1 MGRCRLRF
9 SFDLQFTPP
18 VHTLDADMSDVAID
32 PVMRPFNA
40 SIAPPGSK
48 SITNRAL
55 ILAALA
61 AGKSAL
67 SNVLFADD
75 TRVMVEALEGLG
87 FEIEI
92 NKLHKTLNIVGRSG
106 AIPVAAAKLFCGNS
120 GTTIRFLT
128 ALCALGR
135 GEFIL
140 DGVERMRERPIGD
153 LAEMLRHLGV
163 RMRCLERPGF
173 PPILVHADEL
183 PGGLLYAGAAQSS
196 QFLSAILMVS
206 PYARHEV
213 IVDLIEPQTSWPYAV
228 MTMRMMDEFGVTPE
242 LIRDPVTREP
252 KRIVIPRGRYTGR
265 ALAVEPDATNATYFL
280 ATAAIHPGSKVSVQG
295 LGRQSIQGDIGFAD
309 VLGRMGAAVVV
320 DNNSISVTGPDE
332 LQGIAIDLASMP
344 DTAQTLA
351 VASLFAKGRTTIRGL
366 ATLRVKETDR
376 LAALKNELTKLGA
389 EVTTE
394 SDAIQIDPPLSL
406 HPAEIDTYD
415 DHRMAMSF
423 AIAATKF
430 PGVIIKNSQ
439 CVNKTYPDFFED
451 LRKILNADI

>member
-1 MGRCRLRF
+1 
-9 SFDLQFTPP
+9 LQFKASF
-18 VHTLDADMSDVAID
+18 HTLGGDMSDVAID
-32 PVMRPFNA
+32 SVTRPFNA
-40 SIAPPGSK
+40 SISPPGSK

-75 TRVMVEALEGLG
+75 TRVMIEALEALG

-92 NKLHKTLNIVGRSG
+92 SKAQKTLKIGGRAG

-128 ALCALGR
+128 ALCALGK

-153 LAEMLRHLGV
+153 LVEMLRHLGV
-163 RMRCLERPGF
+163 RTRCLERAGY
-173 PPILVHADEL
+173 PPILVHADQI
-183 PGGLLYAGAAQSS
+183 PGGILQVAAAQSS
-196 QFLSAILMVS
+196 QFLSAVLMVS

-213 IVDLIEPQTSWPYAV
+213 TVDLIEPQTSWPYAV

-242 LIRDPVTREP
+242 LVRDPVTQEP
-252 KRIVIPRGRYTGR
+252 KRIIIPQGQYIGR
-265 ALAVEPDATNATYFL
+265 ALLIEPDASNAAYFL
-280 ATAAIHPGSKVSVQG
+280 AVGAIHPGSKVVVEG
-295 LGRQSIQGDIGFAD
+295 LGKHSIQGDVGFAD
-309 VLGRMGAAVVV
+309 ILRRMGAGVVV
-320 DNNSISVTGPDE
+320 ENNSITVIGADE
-332 LQGIAIDLASMP
+332 LQGIDVDLAPMP

-351 VASLFAKGRTTIRGL
+351 VAALFANGRTTIRGL

-376 LAALKNELTKLGA
+376 LSALKNELTKLGA
-389 EVTTE
+389 DVAIGPDT
-394 SDAIQIDPPLSL
+394 IQIDPPLKL
-406 HPAEIDTYD
+406 RAAEIDTYD

-423 AIAATKF
+423 AIAATKSS
-430 PGVIIKNSQ
+430 GIVIKDSQ
-439 CVNKTYPDFFED
+439 CVNKTYPNFFDD
-451 LRKILNADI
+451 LRKILSAG